1 MVDTKTQRN
10 KSDKDTIIDME
21 PVKEPQKISFFKT
34 NDFLVPFISIL
45 FFLLISIW
53 LILFYLPAF
62 FQEQT
67 NRINE
72 LANIIQKIDE
82 KESEK
87 INILNQEIELL
98 RNKIKKIDLST
109 NEETKFDIEDLQKSF
124 LFVKEEL
131 EKVSTKLFVLEKEN
145 KQVFIK
151 KDEPTNKVSPI
162 NSVKNK
168 INISEKNQDLKNNKN
183 QLIIDAKSIVEKLLA
198 KKDLESFSNEEL
210 YLTEQSYF
218 EKIKNYL
225 AGFLKL
231 RQYSDNLSP
240 RGLITKAELELES
253 GNLYNFLSLIKKLP
267 NNWKEPIKDFIF
279 KLENFLQTIDQ
290 KVGKWFSKF

>member
-34 NDFLVPFISIL
+34 NNFLVPFISIL

-109 NEETKFDIEDLQKSF
+109 NEETKFDIKDLQKSF

-131 EKVSTKLFVLEKEN
+131 EKVSAKLFVLEKDN
-145 KQVFIK
+145 KQVFFK
-151 KDEPTNKVSPI
+151 KDEPTNKVPPI
-162 NSVKNK
+162 NSVGNK
-168 INISEKNQDLKNNKN
+168 VNIFEPNKELKNNEN
-183 QLIIDAKSIVEKLLA
+183 QLIIEAKSIVEKLLA

-218 EKIKNYL
+218 EKFKNYL

-231 RQYSDNLSP
+231 RHYSNSLSP

-290 KVGKWFSKF
+290 KVGK

>member
-34 NDFLVPFISIL
+34 NNFLVPFISIL

-109 NEETKFDIEDLQKSF
+109 NEETKFDIKDLQKSF

-131 EKVSTKLFVLEKEN
+131 EKVSTKLFVLEKDN

-151 KDEPTNKVSPI
+151 KNEPTNRVSPI
-162 NSVKNK
+162 NSVGNKVNIFEKNK
-168 INISEKNQDLKNNKN
+168 DLKNNEN
-183 QLIIDAKSIVEKLLA
+183 QLIIEAKSIVEKLLA

-218 EKIKNYL
+218 EKFKNYL

-231 RQYSDNLSP
+231 RQYSNSLSP

-290 KVGKWFSKF
+290 KVVK

>member
-34 NDFLVPFISIL
+34 NNFLVPFISIL

-109 NEETKFDIEDLQKSF
+109 NEETKFDIKDLQKSF

-131 EKVSTKLFVLEKEN
+131 EKVSTKLFVLEKDN

-162 NSVKNK
+162 NPVGNK
-168 INISEKNQDLKNNKN
+168 VNIFEPNKDLKNNEN
-183 QLIIDAKSIVEKLLA
+183 QLIIEAKSIVEKLLA

-218 EKIKNYL
+218 EKFKNYL

-231 RQYSDNLSP
+231 RQYSNSLSP

-290 KVGKWFSKF
+290 KVGK

>member
-34 NDFLVPFISIL
+34 NNFLVPFISIL

-109 NEETKFDIEDLQKSF
+109 NEETKFDIKDLQKSF

-131 EKVSTKLFVLEKEN
+131 EKVSTKLFVLEKDN

-162 NSVKNK
+162 NSVGNK
-168 INISEKNQDLKNNKN
+168 VNIFEQNKDLKNNEN
-183 QLIIDAKSIVEKLLA
+183 QLIIEAKSIVEKLLA

-218 EKIKNYL
+218 EKFKNYL

-231 RQYSDNLSP
+231 RHYSNSLSP

-290 KVGKWFSKF
+290 KVVK

>member
-34 NDFLVPFISIL
+34 NNFLVPFISIL

-98 RNKIKKIDLST
+98 RNRIKKIDLST
-109 NEETKFDIEDLQKSF
+109 NEETKFDIKDLQKSF

-131 EKVSTKLFVLEKEN
+131 EKVSTKLFVLEKDN

-162 NSVKNK
+162 NSVGNEVNIFEPNK
-168 INISEKNQDLKNNKN
+168 DLKNNEN
-183 QLIIDAKSIVEKLLA
+183 QLIIEAKSIVEKLLA

-218 EKIKNYL
+218 EKFKNYL

-231 RQYSDNLSP
+231 RHYSNSLSP

-290 KVGKWFSKF
+290 KVVK

>member
-34 NDFLVPFISIL
+34 NNFLVPFISIL

-98 RNKIKKIDLST
+98 RNKIKKIDLSS
-109 NEETKFDIEDLQKSF
+109 NEETKFDIKDLQKSF

-131 EKVSTKLFVLEKEN
+131 EKVSTKLFVLERDN

-162 NSVKNK
+162 NPVGNK
-168 INISEKNQDLKNNKN
+168 VNIFEPNKDLKNNEN
-183 QLIIDAKSIVEKLLA
+183 QLIIEAKSIVEKLLA
-198 KKDLESFSNEEL
+198 KKDLESFSKEEL
-210 YLTEQSYF
+210 YLTEESYF
-218 EKIKNYL
+218 EKFKNYL

-231 RQYSDNLSP
+231 RHYSNSLSP

-279 KLENFLQTIDQ
+279 KLENFLQTNDQ
-290 KVGKWFSKF
+290 KVGK

>member
-34 NDFLVPFISIL
+34 NNFLVPFISIL

-72 LANIIQKIDE
+72 LANKIQKIDE

-98 RNKIKKIDLST
+98 RNRIKKIDLST
-109 NEETKFDIEDLQKSF
+109 NEETKFDIKDLQKSF

-131 EKVSTKLFVLEKEN
+131 EKVSTKLFVLEKDN

-162 NSVKNK
+162 NSVGNEVNIFEPNK
-168 INISEKNQDLKNNKN
+168 DLKNNEN
-183 QLIIDAKSIVEKLLA
+183 QLIIEAKSIVEKLLA

-218 EKIKNYL
+218 EKFKNYL

-231 RQYSDNLSP
+231 RHYSNSLSP

-279 KLENFLQTIDQ
+279 KLEKFLQTIDQ
-290 KVGKWFSKF
+290 KVGK

>member
-34 NDFLVPFISIL
+34 NNFLVPFISIL

-109 NEETKFDIEDLQKSF
+109 NEETKFDIKDLQKSF

-131 EKVSTKLFVLEKEN
+131 EKVSTKLFVLEKDN

-151 KDEPTNKVSPI
+151 KDELTNKVSPI
-162 NSVKNK
+162 NSVGNK
-168 INISEKNQDLKNNKN
+168 VNIFEQNKDLKNNEN
-183 QLIIDAKSIVEKLLA
+183 QLIIEAKSIVEKLLA

-210 YLTEQSYF
+210 NLMEQSYF

-267 NNWKEPIKDFIF
+267 NNWKEPIKDFTS
-279 KLENFLQTIDQ
+279 KLENFLQTNDQ
-290 KVGKWFSKF
+290 KVGK

>member
-34 NDFLVPFISIL
+34 INFLVPFISIL

-109 NEETKFDIEDLQKSF
+109 NEETKFDIKDLQKSF

-131 EKVSTKLFVLEKEN
+131 EKVSAKLFVLEKDN

-162 NSVKNK
+162 NSVGNKVNIFEKNK
-168 INISEKNQDLKNNKN
+168 DLKNNEN
-183 QLIIDAKSIVEKLLA
+183 QLIIEAKSIVEKLLA

-210 YLTEQSYF
+210 NLMEQSYF

-231 RQYSDNLSP
+231 RQYSDSLSP

-279 KLENFLQTIDQ
+279 KLEKFLQTIDQ
-290 KVGKWFSKF
+290 KVGK

>member
-34 NDFLVPFISIL
+34 NNFLVPFFSIL

-109 NEETKFDIEDLQKSF
+109 NEETKFDIKDLQKSF

-131 EKVSTKLFVLEKEN
+131 EKVSTKLFVLEKKN

-151 KDEPTNKVSPI
+151 KDEPTNKVFPI
-162 NSVKNK
+162 NSVGNK

-183 QLIIDAKSIVEKLLA
+183 KLIIEAKSIVEKLLA

-210 YLTEQSYF
+210 FFTEQSYF

-231 RQYSDNLSP
+231 RQYSNSLSP

-290 KVGKWFSKF
+290 KVVK

>member
-1 MVDTKTQRN
+1 MADTKTQRN

-34 NDFLVPFISIL
+34 NNFLVPFISIL

-109 NEETKFDIEDLQKSF
+109 NEETKFDIKDLQKSF

-131 EKVSTKLFVLEKEN
+131 EKVSGKLFVLEKDN

-162 NSVKNK
+162 NSVGNK
-168 INISEKNQDLKNNKN
+168 VNIFEQNKDLKNSEN
-183 QLIIDAKSIVEKLLA
+183 QLIIEAKSIVEKLLA

-231 RQYSDNLSP
+231 RQYSDSLSP

-290 KVGKWFSKF
+290 KVVK

>member
-21 PVKEPQKISFFKT
+21 PVKELQKISFFKT
-34 NDFLVPFISIL
+34 NNFLVPFICIL

-53 LILFYLPAF
+53 LIFFYLPAF

-109 NEETKFDIEDLQKSF
+109 NEETKFDIKDLQKSF

-131 EKVSTKLFVLEKEN
+131 EKVSAKLFVLEKDN

-162 NSVKNK
+162 NSVGNK
-168 INISEKNQDLKNNKN
+168 VNIFEPNKDLKNNEN
-183 QLIIDAKSIVEKLLA
+183 QLIIEAKSIVEKLLA

-218 EKIKNYL
+218 EKFKNYL

-231 RQYSDNLSP
+231 RHYSNSLSP

-290 KVGKWFSKF
+290 KVGK

>member
-34 NDFLVPFISIL
+34 NNFLVPFISIL

-109 NEETKFDIEDLQKSF
+109 NEETKFDIKDLQKSF

-162 NSVKNK
+162 ISVGNK
-168 INISEKNQDLKNNKN
+168 FNISEKNQDLKNNEN
-183 QLIIDAKSIVEKLLA
+183 QLIIEAKSIVEKLLA

-218 EKIKNYL
+218 EKFKNYL

-231 RQYSDNLSP
+231 RHYSNSLSP

-290 KVGKWFSKF
+290 KVGK

>member
-34 NDFLVPFISIL
+34 NNFLVPFISIL

-109 NEETKFDIEDLQKSF
+109 NEETKFDIKDLQKSF

-131 EKVSTKLFVLEKEN
+131 EKVSTKLFVLEKDN

-162 NSVKNK
+162 NPVGNK
-168 INISEKNQDLKNNKN
+168 VNIFEPNKDLKNNEN
-183 QLIIDAKSIVEKLLA
+183 QLIIEAKSIVEKLLA

-218 EKIKNYL
+218 EKFKNYL

-231 RQYSDNLSP
+231 RHYSNSLSP

-290 KVGKWFSKF
+290 KVGK

>member
-34 NDFLVPFISIL
+34 NNFLVPFISIL
-45 FFLLISIW
+45 FLLLISIW

-109 NEETKFDIEDLQKSF
+109 NEETKFDIKDLQKSF

-131 EKVSTKLFVLEKEN
+131 EKVSTKLFVLEKDN

-151 KDEPTNKVSPI
+151 KDELTNKVSPI
-162 NSVKNK
+162 NSVGNK
-168 INISEKNQDLKNNKN
+168 VNIFEQNKDLKNNEN
-183 QLIIDAKSIVEKLLA
+183 QLIIEAKSIVEKLLA

-210 YLTEQSYF
+210 NLMEQSYF

-290 KVGKWFSKF
+290 KVGK

>member
-34 NDFLVPFISIL
+34 NNFLVPFISIL

-109 NEETKFDIEDLQKSF
+109 NEETKFDIKDLQKSF

-131 EKVSTKLFVLEKEN
+131 EKVSTKLFVLEKDN

-162 NSVKNK
+162 NSVGNEVNIFEPNK
-168 INISEKNQDLKNNKN
+168 DLKNNEN
-183 QLIIDAKSIVEKLLA
+183 QLIIEAKSIVEKLLA

-218 EKIKNYL
+218 EKFKNYL

-231 RQYSDNLSP
+231 RHYSNSLSP

-290 KVGKWFSKF
+290 KAGK

>member
-34 NDFLVPFISIL
+34 NNFLVPFISIL

-53 LILFYLPAF
+53 LTLFYLPAF

-109 NEETKFDIEDLQKSF
+109 NEETKFDIKDLQKSF

-162 NSVKNK
+162 NSVGNK
-168 INISEKNQDLKNNKN
+168 VNIFEQNKDLKNNEN
-183 QLIIDAKSIVEKLLA
+183 QLIIEAKSIVEKLLA

-218 EKIKNYL
+218 EKFKNYL

-231 RQYSDNLSP
+231 RHYSNSLSP

-279 KLENFLQTIDQ
+279 KLEKFLQTIDQ
-290 KVGKWFSKF
+290 KVGK

>member
-34 NDFLVPFISIL
+34 NNFLVPFISIL

-87 INILNQEIELL
+87 INILNQEIEILK
-98 RNKIKKIDLST
+98 NEIKNFDLNR
-109 NEETKFDIEDLQKSF
+109 NEEAKIEIKDLQKS
-124 LFVKEEL
+124 LLLVKEEL
-131 EKVSTKLFVLEKEN
+131 KKVSTKLFVLEKEY
-145 KQVFIK
+145 KQVVNK
-151 KDEPTNKVSPI
+151 KDEP
-162 NSVKNK
+162 KNK
-168 INISEKNQDLKNNKN
+168 IS
-183 QLIIDAKSIVEKLLA
+183 
-198 KKDLESFSNEEL
+198 
-210 YLTEQSYF
+210 
-218 EKIKNYL
+218 
-225 AGFLKL
+225 
-231 RQYSDNLSP
+231 
-240 RGLITKAELELES
+240 
-253 GNLYNFLSLIKKLP
+253 P
-267 NNWKEPIKDFIF
+267 NNFIRNNVSNVNCIILRSF
-279 KLENFLQTIDQ
+279 
-290 KVGKWFSKF
+290 

>member
-1 MVDTKTQRN
+1 
-10 KSDKDTIIDME
+10 
-21 PVKEPQKISFFKT
+21 
-34 NDFLVPFISIL
+34 
-45 FFLLISIW
+45 
-53 LILFYLPAF
+53 LPAF

-109 NEETKFDIEDLQKSF
+109 NEETKFDIKDLQKSF

-131 EKVSTKLFVLEKEN
+131 EKVSNKLFVLEKDN

-151 KDEPTNKVSPI
+151 KNEPTNRVSPI
-162 NSVKNK
+162 NSVGNKVNIFEKNK
-168 INISEKNQDLKNNKN
+168 DLKNNEN
-183 QLIIDAKSIVEKLLA
+183 QLIIEAKSIVEKLLA

-218 EKIKNYL
+218 EKFKNYL

-231 RQYSDNLSP
+231 RHYSNSLSP

-290 KVGKWFSKF
+290 KVGK